1 MPTSRR
7 TTPVSPEAGLRA
19 QFSAAEPVKLVHGLY
34 TLIADEEKALRRE
47 PAGAGSGIGQKI
59 RGALE

>member
-19 QFSAAEPVKLVHGLY
+19 QSPAGEPVKLEHGLY
-34 TLIADEEKALRRE
+34 TINADEEKALRRE
-47 PAGAGSGIGQKI
+47 PAGAASGIGQKVI
-59 RGALE
+59 GALK

>member
-19 QFSAAEPVKLVHGLY
+19 QFPAGEPVKLKHGLY
-34 TLIADEEKALRRE
+34 AISADEEKAFRRE
-47 PAGAGSGIGQKI
+47 PAGAASGIGQKVS
-59 RGALE
+59 GALK

>member
-19 QFSAAEPVKLVHGLY
+19 QFPAAEPVKLVHGLY
-34 TLIADEEKALRRE
+34 TIIADEEKALRRE

-59 RGALE
+59 SGALK